1 MPSSL
6 ASLPQLLVPVFAVQS
21 ASPDVDRLQVRD
33 KDEGDEG
40 STHASH
46 AAEGDEY
53 RVRLTPERSCGMH
66 ERKERD
72 NRNKAEDGSHYINES
87 SHVGSP

>member
-1 MPSSL
+1 VTTSLLHSLLPSFGHLS
-6 ASLPQLLVPVFAVQS
+6 ASL
-21 ASPDVDRLQVRD
+21 DVDRLQFRH

-53 RVRLTPERSCGMH
+53 RVRLAPERSCGMH
-66 ERKERD
+66 EREERD
-72 NRNKAEDGSHYINES
+72 NGDEAEDGSHYINES